1 MKVELKDIINRM
13 EPDKALSAMVEVI
26 KELLP
31 LLDES
36 VRVDFVIK
44 LLGETGSDKVA
55 SLVDL

>member
-1 MKVELKDIINRM
+1 MDELKNIMHQM
-13 EPDKALSAMVEVI
+13 EPDKALSTLVEII

-31 LLDES
+31 LLDEKA
-36 VRVDFVIK
+36 RVDFVVS